1 VIRLAITG
9 AGYWRRIDAAEAD
22 AIAAQAQEDV
32 TGRLAE
38 MPALRR
44 LGELAASAADDHA
57 LSRPQTV

>member
-1 VIRLAITG
+1 ME
-9 AGYWRRIDAAEAD
+9 RRIDPAEAD

-44 LGELAASAADDHA
+44 LVELAASAADDHA
-57 LSRPQTV
+57 VSRPQTV